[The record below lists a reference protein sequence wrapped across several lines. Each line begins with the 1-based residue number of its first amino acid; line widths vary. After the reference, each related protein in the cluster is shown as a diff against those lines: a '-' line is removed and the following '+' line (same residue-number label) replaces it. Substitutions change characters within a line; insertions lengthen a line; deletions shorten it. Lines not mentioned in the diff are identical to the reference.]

1 MFFLSGSGIN
11 RSNLTD
17 TCPTV
22 YRDLQLTAMVM
33 QQLALS
39 LALPH
44 SSGCLGRQLW
54 PGLMSKIYFEC
65 ELKIQ
70 GTILPACLADQAMRH
85 YHIKEKC
92 ASRDP
97 LGDKRLR
104 S

>member
-1 MFFLSGSGIN
+1 
-11 RSNLTD
+11 
-17 TCPTV
+17 
-22 YRDLQLTAMVM
+22 M

-97 LGDKRLR
+97 LGDKRCER
-104 S
+104 SQGLGLDIVGQGKIGIW